1 METWNKTEG
10 PQTEAKEAV
19 GCYVENDR
27 KRKKQNCVIA
37 IMMIILK
44 QQMKNTCVMTE
55 L

>member
-10 PQTEAKEAV
+10 PQMEAEEAV
-19 GCYVENDR
+19 GCYIENESER
-27 KRKKQNCVIA
+27 KEQNHVIA